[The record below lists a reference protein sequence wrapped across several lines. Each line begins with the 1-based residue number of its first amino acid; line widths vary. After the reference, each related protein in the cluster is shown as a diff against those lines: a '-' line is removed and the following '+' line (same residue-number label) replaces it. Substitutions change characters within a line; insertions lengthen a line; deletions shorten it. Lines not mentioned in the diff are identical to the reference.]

1 MARKKESLCCLQ
13 PLLLCIEKA
22 TAFIADYSVSVTGA
36 MLMNKLVFL
45 FFLLQDTFC
54 LAFRLSWRVYIAAYL
69 VTVASLFNGRIEFQR
84 KRRFSRFFARR
95 TQLAWPSSIVE
106 ASLPRRPYSC
116 QHTPLHTHT
125 RTFPGKTPIQRI
137 SLSTRLLHLHPV
149 HIHLGFSSIWNS
161 GSCAVFSLGL
171 VLHPAENLFFSEA
184 LKGT

>member
-106 ASLPRRPYSC
+106 ASLPRRPYSY

-125 RTFPGKTPIQRI
+125 
-137 SLSTRLLHLHPV
+137 HLPRKNAH
-149 HIHLGFSSIWNS
+149 SK
-161 GSCAVFSLGL
+161 
-171 VLHPAENLFFSEA
+171 NLFEHPFTPFAPGSHSLRVQFHLEFRFMCSFQF
-184 LKGT
+184 GFGSTPCREPVFF